1 MFQLKIIPLFSCFER
16 VTCFFIYFY
25 SYVVKLTV
33 PIFLIHIWNDLP
45 PPLKVR
51 RREHAAPSGL
61 CVRHFVFFGRS
72 DLPPQH
78 DWLCHKQPN
87 NNKPPKKRRLEFIQ
101 DYLLHFILPYFY
113 AAFHLQLQ
121 RVPEHPLFMTT
132 ILLKD
137 CSLRLLATQR
147 LAQGRHPYYASCI
160 VSISSVFFGAGIKL
174 LQISLFPVIHGLSL
188 GIKLLQI
195 LLVPV
200 VHGISLGIKLLQIS
214 LVPVIHGISLGIK
227 LPQIS
232 PVPVIHGITLARL
245 TLILKVTSTEKY
257 DVRRLKPF

>member
-1 MFQLKIIPLFSCFER
+1 MFILGNGGIDDGACIVEMFQLKIIPLFSCFER

-25 SYVVKLTV
+25 SYVVKLMV
-33 PIFLIHIWNDLP
+33 PIFLVHIWNDLP
-45 PPLKVR
+45 RPLKSQEEGTRNAFWVIR
-51 RREHAAPSGL
+51 PPFCLFWTQWLATATWLAVPQAA
-61 CVRHFVFFGRS
+61 
-72 DLPPQH
+72 Q
-78 DWLCHKQPN
+78 QQQT
-87 NNKPPKKRRLEFIQ
+87 PKKFTQ
-101 DYLLHFILPYFY
+101 DYLSHFILPYFY
-113 AAFHLQLQ
+113 AVFHLQLQ
-121 RVPEHPLFMTT
+121 RVPEQPLFMTT

-174 LQISLFPVIHGLSL
+174 LQILLVPVIHGISL

-200 VHGISLGIKLLQIS
+200 IHGISLGIKLLQIS
-214 LVPVIHGISLGIK
+214 LVPV
-227 LPQIS
+227 
-232 PVPVIHGITLARL
+232 VHGITLASL

-257 DVRRLKPF
+257 DVRRLKPFWESL

>member
-1 MFQLKIIPLFSCFER
+1 MTHFKWCELGTTLSKPNRSIVEMFQLKIIPLFSCFER

-25 SYVVKLTV
+25 SYVVKLIV
-33 PIFLIHIWNDLP
+33 PIFLVHNWNDLP
-45 PPLKVR
+45 PSLKVR
-51 RREHAAPSGL
+51 RRGHVAPSGL

-87 NNKPPKKRRLEFIQ
+87 NNKPPKKRRLEFTQ
-101 DYLLHFILPYFY
+101 DYLLHFILSYFY

-147 LAQGRHPYYASCI
+147 LAQGRHSYYSSCI
-160 VSISSVFFGAGIKL
+160 VPISSVFFGAGIKL
-174 LQISLFPVIHGLSL
+174 P
-188 GIKLLQI
+188 QI
-195 LLVPV
+195 LLFPGI
-200 VHGISLGIKLLQIS
+200 HGISLGIKLLQIS
-214 LVPVIHGISLGIK
+214 LVPG
-227 LPQIS
+227 
-232 PVPVIHGITLARL
+232 IHGITLAHL